1 MKIVVCIKQV
11 PVSNEIGINK
21 RDGTVNRSRAQAKIN
36 PYDLYALETAF
47 RIREKLGGVVTVLT
61 MGPPQAEKVIR
72 DAFMMGADEG
82 YILSDKKFSGSD
94 VLATSFTLAQGID
107 LIGGVNL
114 IICGRQTT
122 DGDTAQIGPAIA
134 EHLNIPHAA
143 WVKEI
148 QDIDKD
154 SVTIC
159 QNFAQVTQTSSI
171 EMPCLITVE
180 KGIFVP
186 RLPSYRLKK
195 AAMER
200 EIHTI
205 TFADL
210 PDQDTTR
217 YGLVGSPTH
226 VERVFKPDLS
236 KKQEY
241 LEGTAKE
248 KGEALLYF
256 LKKEKFIQEVE

>member
-21 RDGTVNRSRAQAKIN
+21 KDGTVNRSRAKTKIN

-47 RIREKLGGVVTVLT
+47 RIKERLGGVVTVLT
-61 MGPPQAEKVIR
+61 MGPKQAEKVIR

-107 LIGGVNL
+107 LIGGTN
-114 IICGRQTT
+114 IILCGRQTT

-134 EHLNIPHAA
+134 EHLDIPHAA

-148 QDIDKD
+148 KDIDDD
-154 SVTIC
+154 SVTVC
-159 QNFAQVTQTSSI
+159 QNFAQVTQISKLKT
-171 EMPCLITVE
+171 PCLLTVE

-186 RLPSYRLKK
+186 RLPSYKLKK
-195 AAMER
+195 SAMER

-226 VERVFKPDLS
+226 VERVFKPDLT
-236 KKQEY
+236 KTQEY
-241 LEGTAKE
+241 FEGTAKE
-248 KGEALLYF
+248 KSEALLFF
-256 LKKEKFIQEVE
+256 LRKEKFVQEVE